1 MHPLPRAPED
11 VADRHYSAQG
21 MTAILQSTTCI
32 AQGATAIPYTVRRS
46 TRARRVRVNVHAH
59 TGVEVVLPAR
69 APERAAA
76 AAVSEL
82 RPWIERR
89 LDEAREVRARIA
101 ARAGTLPYLGV
112 PLELVPQAGRTR
124 AHRTGARLL
133 VPAGEEARPAIER
146 FYRRAARTEIAPR
159 LDRATALA
167 GSSYSGLSIRAQRT
181 RWASCSPSGA
191 MSFNWRLL
199 LAPERVLEYVVWH
212 EVCHL
217 EILDH
222 SPRFWALVQSRW
234 PDWREDRDWLSR
246 NGATL
251 AL

>member
-1 MHPLPRAPED
+1 MPEE
-11 VADRHYSAQG
+11 
-21 MTAILQSTTCI
+21 STRE
-32 AQGATAIPYTVRRS
+32 IPYTIRRS
-46 TRARRVRVNVHAH
+46 SRARRVRVNVHAH
-59 TGVEVVLPAR
+59 AGVEVVLPAR

-82 RPWIERR
+82 RPWIEGR
-89 LDEAREVRARIA
+89 LEEARQVLARIA
-101 ARAGTLPYLGV
+101 ARAGTLPYLDEA
-112 PLELVPQAGRTR
+112 LELVPQPGRQR
-124 AHRTGARLL
+124 VHREGGRLL
-133 VPAGEEARPAIER
+133 VPEGEPRPAIER

-167 GSSYSGLSIRAQRT
+167 GTTYGALDIRAQRT
-181 RWASCSPSGA
+181 RWASCSANGR

-222 SPRFWALVQSRW
+222 STRFWALLERRW
-234 PDWREDRDWLSR
+234 PGYREDREWLSR
-246 NGATL
+246 HGATL
-251 AL
+251 VL